1 MSSITFLYQGMP
13 VQVKYSKGEK
23 LDSIV
28 QRFCIKVNI
37 DKDKIILLYMGSVLD
52 LEMTEDK
59 MGGFGDK
66 REVLVVEK
74 EE

>member
-1 MSSITFLYQGMP
+1 MP

-59 MGGFGDK
+59 MVGFGDK